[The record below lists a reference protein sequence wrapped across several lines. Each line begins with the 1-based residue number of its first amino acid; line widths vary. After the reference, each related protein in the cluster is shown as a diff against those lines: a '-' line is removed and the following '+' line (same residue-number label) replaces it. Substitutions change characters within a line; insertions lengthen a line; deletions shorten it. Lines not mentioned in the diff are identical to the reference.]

1 VEKQKGESK
10 MIEIQK
16 TELKG
21 VLLIQ
26 VGAFEDHRGEYVETY
41 NEKKYK
47 QAGIDVHFV
56 QDDYSVSMKNVLRGI
71 HGDDESWKLIHCPFG
86 RFYLVVLCCDESSTD
101 YGKWQ
106 SFVLSDK
113 NHNQVLIPPKYGNG
127 HLVLSDIAV
136 FNYKQ
141 STYYDP
147 SKQFTYRW
155 NDARFNVWW
164 PVENPILSRRD
175 ELGRYV

>member
-1 VEKQKGESK
+1 

-41 NEKKYK
+41 NEKEYK

-86 RFYLVVLCCDESSTD
+86 RFYLVVL
-101 YGKWQ
+101 
-106 SFVLSDK
+106 
-113 NHNQVLIPPKYGNG
+113 
-127 HLVLSDIAV
+127 
-136 FNYKQ
+136 
-141 STYYDP
+141 
-147 SKQFTYRW
+147 
-155 NDARFNVWW
+155 
-164 PVENPILSRRD
+164 
-175 ELGRYV
+175 